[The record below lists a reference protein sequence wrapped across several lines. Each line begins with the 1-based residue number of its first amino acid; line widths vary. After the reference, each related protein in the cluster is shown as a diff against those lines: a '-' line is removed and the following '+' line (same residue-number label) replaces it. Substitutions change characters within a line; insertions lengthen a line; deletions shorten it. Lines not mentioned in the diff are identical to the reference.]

1 MSPGRTPQEREAA
14 RIERERRRAE
24 RLGEPL
30 TAASV
35 EADEVLAPESV
46 SGRHETPAAETADAT
61 DAEPTFEPAYEPTFE
76 VEPAVELTPRTEFER
91 TELEPPTELEPR
103 TEPPAADQPLGTVR
117 RHRPQPGA
125 AGLPHRPLIV
135 HRRRRAPG
143 GVIALV
149 TIGATLAA
157 ALAFALLST
166 FTPFKGEGSGKVA
179 VQVPKGASTKE
190 IGDLLAR
197 RGVVGSGLFFA
208 IRASIGGDGDGLRAG
223 RHTLRR
229 DMSNGEAIA
238 ALSAAPK
245 AAATIRV
252 TIPEGPSR
260 RESAALVRKAGVV
273 GDYVAASKRSAALDP
288 RRYGAPRDASLEGF
302 LFPATYE
309 LRTPARA
316 DALVRE
322 QLRAFR
328 RSFAQVSL
336 SAARSRNLTAYD
348 VLIIASM
355 IERETARAAERRLVA
370 SVIYNRLRAGMPL
383 GIDAT
388 IRYAEGNWTRPLRQS
403 ELRRHGPYNTRLN
416 KGLPPTPIGN
426 PGLASIEAAARPA
439 RSSYLYYVVK
449 PCGNG
454 AHNFS
459 SSDVEFQRDV
469 DAYNAKRAQLGGR
482 DPSVCPK

>member
-24 RLGEPL
+24 RLGKPL

-35 EADEVLAPESV
+35 EAEEVLAPESV
-46 SGRHETPAAETADAT
+46 SGRHETPGAETADVT
-61 DAEPTFEPAYEPTFE
+61 DAEPAFGPPFE
-76 VEPAVELTPRTEFER
+76 VEPAFELTPRTEVER
-91 TELEPPTELEPR
+91 TELEPR

-117 RHRPQPGA
+117 RHRHRPQPGA
-125 AGLPHRPLIV
+125 SGLPHRPLIV

-229 DMSNGEAIA
+229 DMGNGEAIA

-328 RSFAQVSL
+328 RSFGQVSL
-336 SAARSRNLTAYD
+336 GAARSRNLTAYD

-355 IERETARAAERRLVA
+355 IERETARPAERRLVA

-416 KGLPPTPIGN
+416 RGLPPTPIGN

-454 AHNFS
+454 AHSFS